1 MAAGGQT
8 RAIKKLQQALQQE
21 NELVLIATSQFYSLD
36 KHKFVTKYH
45 IKKQVYEAGSDK
57 KSTVVELFS
66 SCSQLQVTFF
76 LRDYY
81 YEIIGKPIPHDNPIW
96 EIQKA
101 KWIEEHS

>member
-8 RAIKKLQQALQQE
+8 RAIKKLQQALLQE
-21 NELVLIATSQFYSLD
+21 DELVLITTSQFYSLD
-36 KHKFVTKYH
+36 KHRFITKYH
-45 IKKQVYEAGSDK
+45 IKRQIQDPENDN
-57 KSTVVELFS
+57 KSTMTEMFS

-96 EIQKA
+96 EAAKA
-101 KWIEEHS
+101 KYIEEHC

>member
-45 IKKQVYEAGSDK
+45 IKKQVYETGSDK

-81 YEIIGKPIPHDNPIW
+81 YEIIGKPIPHDNPVW

>member
-8 RAIKKLQQALQQE
+8 RAIKKLQQALLQE
-21 NELVLIATSQFYSLD
+21 NELVLITTSQFYSLD

-45 IKKQVYEAGSDK
+45 IKKQVYEAESDK

-81 YEIIGKPIPHDNPIW
+81 YEVIGKPIPHDNPVW